1 MDAAEVHELKEESQ
15 KRLEQLETERCIA
28 KLLIDGR
35 SVDEIVAS
43 DESSRHTVQRVQ
55 NRITDGEDPDRPTQ
69 KEIGW
74 RRNAGLISDSEM
86 LKVLKGWNYTFSE
99 VKGDAVVQ
107 SGNWDDIEALYAEGY
122 LTSEEYRELL
132 DTVREQEDAI
142 SH

>member
-15 KRLEQLETERCIA
+15 KRLEQLKAERYIA
-28 KLLIDGR
+28 KLLIDDR
-35 SVDEIVAS
+35 NADEIVAS
-43 DESSRHTVQRVQ
+43 YEFNRHAIQCIQ
-55 NRITDGEDPDRPTQ
+55 NRIADGEDLERMTP

-132 DTVREQEDAI
+132 DTVREQEDAN

>member
-1 MDAAEVHELKEESQ
+1 
-15 KRLEQLETERCIA
+15 
-28 KLLIDGR
+28 
-35 SVDEIVAS
+35 
-43 DESSRHTVQRVQ
+43 
-55 NRITDGEDPDRPTQ
+55 
-69 KEIGW
+69 
-74 RRNAGLISDSEM
+74 M

-132 DTVREQEDAI
+132 DTVREQEDAN

>member
-1 MDAAEVHELKEESQ
+1 MDADEVQKLKKESQ
-15 KRLEQLETERCIA
+15 KRLEQLKTERRIA
-28 KLLIDGR
+28 KLLRDDR

-43 DESSRHTVQRVQ
+43 DESSRHAVQLVQ
-55 NRITDGEDPDRPTQ
+55 NRIADGEDLECLTP

-74 RRNAGLISDSEM
+74 RRNAGSISDSEM

-122 LTSEEYRELL
+122 LAPEEYRELL
-132 DTVREQEDAI
+132 DTVREQEDAN